1 MMKLSAKITI
11 AASGLIVAGLVALA
25 VPAFASIGQA
35 AHSAAQG
42 AGSIAE
48 TLEPTGAPTP
58 EVAVTEPAAVVDTDA
73 CSERAW
79 INAGSMRASLSG
91 DLVDMGARDLAA
103 GTVGLDDEGRIKTYT
118 VAPGDA
124 LSAIGDRF
132 CIENPLA
139 LSGLNHT
146 HMIAPG
152 EVLLL
157 APDSSVPWVDYYA
170 PADAPGGFEQVPYQL
185 ALQAMS
191 RAAHAGDVDAMRT
204 IFADGLREMFPRQAD
219 ADLIAQALDEGDL
232 DVLRQMFA

>member
-1 MMKLSAKITI
+1 MKLSAKITV
-11 AASGLIVAGLVALA
+11 ATSVLVVAGLVALA
-25 VPAFASIGQA
+25 APAVATFGQA
-35 AHSAAQG
+35 AHSAAEG
-42 AGSIAE
+42 VGSFAE
-48 TLEPTGAPTP
+48 TLEPTAAATLELP
-58 EVAVTEPAAVVDTDA
+58 ATEPAAVVDTDPCA
-73 CSERAW
+73 ERAW
-79 INAGSMRASLSG
+79 INTGRMHASLSG

-103 GTVGLDDEGRIKTYT
+103 GTVGLDDEGRVKTYT

-124 LSAIGDRF
+124 LLAIGDRF

-139 LSGLNHT
+139 ISGLNHT

-157 APDSSVPWVDYYA
+157 APDSSIPWVDYYI
-170 PADAPGGFEQVPYQL
+170 PPDAPGGFEQVPYQL

-204 IFADGLREMFPRQAD
+204 IFADGLREMFPRLAD
-219 ADLIAQALDEGDL
+219 ADLIAQALDRGDL